1 MQKVKVKPM
10 PKAEFAATHQCVN
23 CGKILKD
30 KHATRPLG
38 NDKWVCKE
46 CWQGYSM
53 YIKKKEDYMS
63 EENYV
68 MANAL
73 VSATAGEYRYL
84 EEVLAENNKAPYIDD
99 LEEKEV

>member
-1 MQKVKVKPM
+1 
-10 PKAEFAATHQCVN
+10 
-23 CGKILKD
+23 
-30 KHATRPLG
+30 
-38 NDKWVCKE
+38 
-46 CWQGYSM
+46 M